1 MCHDRPL
8 HTETDAPMRLF
19 RLFRQ
24 LLSSSRSAIHQLA
37 SRRPLPVV
45 PMSAPHA
52 VSIAGLL
59 SGMSGPPNERSMSAL
74 TAVSVPTPG
83 GQTGPDERPP
93 GSPTATSG
101 AALLLDTAS
110 PQHQLERTPLRSAV
124 RRSAHLE
131 TSQVEAQEVDSAL
144 LCAYVRAQETARQR
158 GRRHLVDDPFAQRFV
173 AAAAGA
179 NASIP
184 SRRLRRVL
192 RALRLGVLTRTWLID
207 QLLLRVLFSG
217 LAQRVLCLGAGYDM
231 RPYRLALPP
240 PCEWIEVDYL
250 GVLEQKRGAIS
261 HTRPNCLVK
270 RIPANL
276 NDPHA
281 RKRIWSALFSSTPH
295 AFPSPVHSTAG
306 ATRYRSGDPRARHQ
320 ARPLRRSPRMS
331 AHGNGRSP
339 TPATVVLTE
348 GVWATLDP
356 TTQTA
361 LAGEVAR
368 LPGLVWWVMDIG
380 SARTQA
386 TLHSTLSGA
395 AHLPDP
401 ADPADLHG
409 VRGGHPQDVSP
420 ELNDGHIGSAHADV
434 PVSVRAQ
441 RAPGHA
447 ACSDRLNV
455 QRSDNPGR
463 VQSDQRTRRQQQYP
477 RDPLEPLHAAGWKVT
492 ETHGIFSASCQLGLA
507 PWPLRMLNHLI
518 RLVGHQRADAI
529 RRSWDRQAA
538 IVLLNHQ
545 GGQE

>member
-1 MCHDRPL
+1 MRP
-8 HTETDAPMRLF
+8 
-19 RLFRQ
+19 FRQ

-83 GQTGPDERPP
+83 GHTGPDERPP
-93 GSPTATSG
+93 GSSTATPG
-101 AALLLDTAS
+101 AALLLGTAS
-110 PQHQLERTPLRSAV
+110 PQRQLERTPLRSAA
-124 RRSAHLE
+124 RRNAHLE
-131 TSQVEAQEVDSAL
+131 TSQANAQEVDSAL
-144 LCAYVRAQETARQR
+144 LCAHVRAQETARQR
-158 GRRHLVDDPFAQRFV
+158 VRRRLVDDPFAQRFV

-240 PCEWIEVDYL
+240 SCEWIEVDYP
-250 GVLEQKRGAIS
+250 GVLERKRGAIS

-295 AFPSPVHSTAG
+295 EFPSPIRSTAG
-306 ATRYRSGDPRARHQ
+306 ATRHQADGARARHQ
-320 ARPLRRSPRMS
+320 LRPQLRSPRVS

-339 TPATVVLTE
+339 TPTTLVLTE

-356 TTQTA
+356 TTQRA

-368 LPGLVWWVMDIG
+368 LPGLVWWVTDIG
-380 SARTQA
+380 SARTQT
-386 TLHSTLSGA
+386 TLHSTLATA
-395 AHLPDP
+395 AHHPGRPDR
-401 ADPADLHG
+401 AHLHG
-409 VRGGHPQDVSP
+409 VRRGQPQGLSP
-420 ELNDGHIGSAHADV
+420 EVEDGHVGSEHADV
-434 PVSVRAQ
+434 TILERAQ
-441 RAPGHA
+441 RAPRHEPHG
-447 ACSDRLNV
+447 DRLNIHCPDSTS
-455 QRSDNPGR
+455 RAH
-463 VQSDQRTRRQQQYP
+463 SDQRVRRHQQDL
-477 RDPLEPLHAAGWKVT
+477 RDPLEPFLATGWRAM
-492 ETHGIFSASCQLGLA
+492 ETHGVFSASCHLGLA
-507 PWPLRMLNHLI
+507 PWPLRLLNALI
-518 RLVGHQRADAI
+518 PLVGPQQAAAI
-529 RRSWDRQAA
+529 RTLWDRPAA
-538 IVLLNHQ
+538 IMLLKHQ